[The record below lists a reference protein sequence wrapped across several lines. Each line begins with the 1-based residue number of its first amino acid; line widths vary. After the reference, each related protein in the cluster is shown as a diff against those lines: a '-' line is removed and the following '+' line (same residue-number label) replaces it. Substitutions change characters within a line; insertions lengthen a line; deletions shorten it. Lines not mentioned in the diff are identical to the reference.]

1 MTDLLRSALPADH
14 DEILLQ
20 ATEREW
26 IVKQAVDGLAEAR
39 RAPAYATVNLARWFR
54 KNRSLGSRDRR
65 VVADLVHGAIRHE
78 ALLLRAGARDPEA
91 LVRGAGAIAAGER
104 YPHLEAHSAEEDFA
118 TALNVPGPVAA
129 EWLDTLGEAGALD
142 FAASLNKRPPVDIR
156 VNTLKTDRS
165 SLQASLA
172 EEGIETRPGD
182 ELDTHLEVVGRANL
196 MNTQAFRDGHFEVQD
211 RSSQALCMAL
221 PVTVSTTVMDLCAGA
236 GGKSLALAARGARV
250 RATDVRSKALDE
262 LKKRARRAG
271 ASIAIE
277 QPSPADL
284 VLVDA
289 PCSGSGRLRRNPAI
303 RWGLTDQAHR
313 RTQAE
318 LLVAATDFVGPGGIL
333 VYATCSLLSRENDH
347 PTPVGFTITESRT
360 LWPHTDTSDG
370 FYWRVMTR
378 D

>member
-1 MTDLLRSALPADH
+1 
-14 DEILLQ
+14 
-20 ATEREW
+20 
-26 IVKQAVDGLAEAR
+26 
-39 RAPAYATVNLARWFR
+39 
-54 KNRSLGSRDRR
+54 
-65 VVADLVHGAIRHE
+65 
-78 ALLLRAGARDPEA
+78 
-91 LVRGAGAIAAGER
+91 
-104 YPHLEAHSAEEDFA
+104 
-118 TALNVPGPVAA
+118 
-129 EWLDTLGEAGALD
+129 
-142 FAASLNKRPPVDIR
+142 
-156 VNTLKTDRS
+156 
-165 SLQASLA
+165 
-172 EEGIETRPGD
+172 
-182 ELDTHLEVVGRANL
+182 
-196 MNTQAFRDGHFEVQD
+196 
-211 RSSQALCMAL
+211 MAL
-221 PVTVSTTVMDLCAGA
+221 PVTASTTVMDLCAGA

-347 PTPVGFTITESRT
+347 PTPAGFTITESRT
-360 LWPHTDTSDG
+360 LWPHTDNSDG

>member
-1 MTDLLRSALPADH
+1 
-14 DEILLQ
+14 
-20 ATEREW
+20 
-26 IVKQAVDGLAEAR
+26 
-39 RAPAYATVNLARWFR
+39 
-54 KNRSLGSRDRR
+54 
-65 VVADLVHGAIRHE
+65 
-78 ALLLRAGARDPEA
+78 
-91 LVRGAGAIAAGER
+91 
-104 YPHLEAHSAEEDFA
+104 
-118 TALNVPGPVAA
+118 
-129 EWLDTLGEAGALD
+129 
-142 FAASLNKRPPVDIR
+142 
-156 VNTLKTDRS
+156 
-165 SLQASLA
+165 
-172 EEGIETRPGD
+172 
-182 ELDTHLEVVGRANL
+182 

-221 PVTVSTTVMDLCAGA
+221 PVTASTTVMDLCAGA
-236 GGKSLALAARGARV
+236 GGKSLALAARVSLGSV
-250 RATDVRSKALDE
+250 RPMCAQRRSMS

-347 PTPVGFTITESRT
+347 PTPAGFTITESRT
-360 LWPHTDTSDG
+360 LWPHTDNSDG